1 MPVKS
6 LTDIKP
12 NKANPRRI
20 KKDRQEKLSEYLNEY
35 GDLSGVVYNANP
47 ECEAIVSGHQRTA
60 EFKRQKSK
68 LTILER
74 YDPAQGDGTT
84 ARGFIE
90 TPSGQR
96 YLYREVNWPKEKADA
111 ATIIAN
117 GQFGE
122 WDSDILANQWDF
134 DVPEFREFGVPEF
147 VFGGDGMD
155 GEGGILNNALN
166 SEAKED
172 DFEAPAIEEVVT
184 DIKLGDLFEI
194 GPHRLLCGD
203 STSKEDVARLMCGEL
218 SNLYITDPPYG
229 VKYSEKNAFL
239 NAISR
244 GNCIQKPIENDGLSV
259 SDSAE
264 LWFNSFSCMCD
275 FMGNKSSYYIFSA
288 LGGDLMM
295 MMMMI
300 DKVFLL
306 KHCLIWVKNNHVLG
320 RSDYNYKHEPI
331 LFGWKKKGTHD
342 FYGGFQTSVIDF
354 AKPQKSDL
362 HPTMKPVGLISILV
376 KNSSK
381 ELDIITDSFLGSG
394 TTMVAAHQL
403 NRKCYGMEIDPKY
416 CQVIVNRMARLDTSL
431 EIKRNGE
438 PYNPK

>member
-20 KKDRQEKLSEYLNEY
+20 KKDRQEKLSEYLAEY

-47 ECEAIVSGHQRTA
+47 ECEAIISGHQRTA
-60 EFKRQKSK
+60 EFKRQKGK

-74 YDPAQGDGTT
+74 YEPAQGDGTT

-90 TPSGQR
+90 TPNGQR

-122 WDSDILANQWDF
+122 WDSDILANEWNF

-155 GEGGILNNALN
+155 GEGGIPNNALN

-203 STSKEDVARLMCGEL
+203 STIKDNISSVLDGNKKVIVF
-218 SNLYITDPPYG
+218 SDPPYG
-229 VKYSEKNAFL
+229 IEIVKNSSVGGGGPTKFGGKTGKTIGSTKGFSEIIGDSTTDAARGFYFSCLDAGIRDFIIFGGNYFTDFLPPSMGWIVWNKKNT
-239 NAISR
+239 
-244 GNCIQKPIENDGLSV
+244 GNFADFEMAWTSFEKAARIYEYLWNGLSREG
-259 SDSAE
+259 SRDLE
-264 LWFNSFSCMCD
+264 L
-275 FMGNKSSYYIFSA
+275 
-288 LGGDLMM
+288 
-295 MMMMI
+295 
-300 DKVFLL
+300 
-306 KHCLIWVKNNHVLG
+306 
-320 RSDYNYKHEPI
+320 
-331 LFGWKKKGTHD
+331 KKR
-342 FYGGFQTSVIDF
+342 V
-354 AKPQKSDL
+354 
-362 HPTMKPVGLISILV
+362 HPTQKPVGLSVNILS
-376 KNSSK
+376 NYDF
-381 ELDIITDSFLGSG
+381 EIIFDGFLGSG

-403 NRKCYGMEIDPKY
+403 NRRCYGMEIDPKY
-416 CQVIVNRMARLDTSL
+416 CQVIVNRMMKLDPSL

>member
-1 MPVKS
+1 MPVES

-20 KKDRQEKLSEYLNEY
+20 KKDRQEKLSEYLTEY

-47 ECEAIVSGHQRTA
+47 ECEAIISGHQRTA
-60 EFKRQKSK
+60 EFKRQKGK

-74 YDPAQGDGTT
+74 YEPAQGDGTT

-90 TPSGQR
+90 TPNGQR

-122 WDSDILANQWDF
+122 WDSDILANEFDF

-155 GEGGILNNALN
+155 VEGGIPNNALN

-184 DIKLGDLFEI
+184 DIKPGDLFEI
-194 GPHRLLCGD
+194 GPHRLLCGS
-203 STSKEDVARLMCGEL
+203 STSKDDVGRLAGGSKINCVV
-218 SNLYITDPPYG
+218 TDPPYG
-229 VKYSEKNAFL
+229 VSYVGKTKDKLEIKNDSLTADETHDLFRCSIAAL
-239 NAISR
+239 IDYMKDGAAIYATVPAGR
-244 GNCIQKPIENDGLSV
+244 LQLG
-259 SDSAE
+259 
-264 LWFNSFSCMCD
+264 
-275 FMGNKSSYYIFSA
+275 FMEVMVEFDMLRQVMVWNKSS
-288 LGGDLMM
+288 M
-295 MMMMI
+295 
-300 DKVFLL
+300 
-306 KHCLIWVKNNHVLG
+306 VLG
-320 RSDYNYKHEPI
+320 HSDYHYKHEPI
-331 LFGWKKKGTHD
+331 LYGWKPGASHYFTSDRTKTTVFD
-342 FYGGFQTSVIDF
+342 FE
-354 AKPQKSDL
+354 KPQRNAE
-362 HPTMKPVGLISILV
+362 HPTMKPVPLFAEFI
-376 KNSSK
+376 KNSTIAGQSVQ
-381 ELDIITDSFLGSG
+381 DPFGGSG
-394 TTMVAAHQL
+394 TTMVAAHQTG
-403 NRKCYGMEIDPKY
+403 RKAYIMEIDPKY
-416 CQVIVNRMARLDTSL
+416 CQVIVNRMMKLDPSL